1 MPRLVLA
8 PIDPA
13 LADAPAPAWASPQER
28 ARLDGVA
35 SAPRRAAFLA
45 ARALARQLLVEDFG
59 GAMADWQLDATLHA
73 PPRVLAAPPGVRG
86 AAPTVAISHSGG
98 WAAVAVGQGAFG
110 VDLEVPTR
118 PRDVMA
124 LAASVCDP
132 REREA
137 LAALAPAER
146 ELGFLQRWTLKEA
159 WVKRLGEPG
168 SPGRFRRI
176 VARADDAAEAGAT
189 DAVGRTWVLAHGVL
203 GWIGAMRPTLAFPP
217 GQAALAEA
225 AWRVEELAAG

>member
-13 LADAPAPAWASPQER
+13 LADAAPPAWASPQER
-28 ARLDGVA
+28 ARLDGLA

-45 ARALARQLLVEDFG
+45 ARGLARRLLVEAAG
-59 GAMADWQLDATLHA
+59 GEAGEWCLDATLHA
-73 PPRVLAAPPGVRG
+73 PPRVLAAP
-86 AAPTVAISHSGG
+86 AAARAPWPTVAISHSGG

-118 PRDVMA
+118 PRDVLA
-124 LAASVCDP
+124 LAAGVFAP

-146 ELGFLQRWTLKEA
+146 EIAFLQRWTLKEA

-176 VARADDAAEAGAT
+176 VAQAAAPADPGRAGH
-189 DAVGRTWVLAHGVL
+189 TWVFGHGVL
-203 GWIGAMRPTLAFPP
+203 GWIGDAPP
-217 GQAALAEA
+217 ALEVPAGHAPIAEA
-225 AWRVEELAAG
+225 AWRVEEHPAG